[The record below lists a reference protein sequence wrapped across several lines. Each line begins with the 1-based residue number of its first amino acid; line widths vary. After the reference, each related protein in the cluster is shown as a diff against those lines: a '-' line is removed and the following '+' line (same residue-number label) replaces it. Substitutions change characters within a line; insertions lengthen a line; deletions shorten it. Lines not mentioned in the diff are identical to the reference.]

1 METKTC
7 NTCNLTLDISEFG
20 KEDDCNGSDRCE
32 YTTDD
37 IDEELNE
44 IPTDSIYTTSLIFA
58 RTRGIEWGL
67 CFVTTVTVLQIL
79 SIFILALTAKP
90 SSNEM
95 QFEHRNW
102 AVITALFL
110 FVIACFTEFFDQ
122 NLLNIGVL
130 FNMRSCYVVGRFSS
144 TWLDF
149 DCLNS
154 KFNKNAVKF
163 DMNKYYVF
171 CIVFVV
177 IEELVWLSVLVVGG
191 RLLVQSTSLQDVI
204 LNALAAVFV
213 LEMDDLMGRM
223 MLSIGGKWKENKYY
237 ALKKVNLRPFP
248 SIGRLTLYFF
258 WLVPIV
264 PGAIVA
270 ILYFIPYW

>member
-1 METKTC
+1 MSSPQGYSPTSQ
-7 NTCNLTLDISEFG
+7 DEFAA
-20 KEDDCNGSDRCE
+20 
-32 YTTDD
+32 DD

-44 IPTDSIYTTSLIFA
+44 ISADSIYTTSLIFA

-79 SIFILALTAKP
+79 SVLILGLTAKP
-90 SSNEM
+90 SAEEM
-95 QFEHRNW
+95 EFEHRDW

-110 FVIACFTEFFDQ
+110 FVIACFAEFFDQ

-130 FNMRSCYVVGRFSS
+130 FNVRSCYVVGRFSAK
-144 TWLDF
+144 WMDF
-149 DCLNS
+149 ECINER
-154 KFNKNAVKF
+154 FNKNAVKF
-163 DMNKYYVF
+163 DMNKCYLF
-171 CIVFVV
+171 CIVFVLV
-177 IEELVWLSVLVVGG
+177 EGLVWLSVVVVGG

-237 ALKKVNLRPFP
+237 ALKKDSLRPFP
-248 SIGRLTLYFF
+248 SIGGLTLYFF
-258 WLVPIV
+258 WLLPIV
-264 PGAIVA
+264 PGAVVA
-270 ILYFIPYW
+270 ILFFIPYW